1 MIFPMKKKLLYVVL
15 KEIFEKKV
23 KDFNLDQLSELLIE
37 LDVNNHNLTPVIEG
51 LNGLCTPHLEYR
63 LCELVIFNIL
73 NQGSPYHLTKNGLEY
88 INEQTKPIY
97 ENQDF
102 KGFLELTNK
111 LIDEILISP

>member
-1 MIFPMKKKLLYVVL
+1 MKKLKLYVVL
-15 KEIFEKKV
+15 KEIFERKIDSLKI
-23 KDFNLDQLSELLIE
+23 NELSKLLIA
-37 LDVNNHNLTPVIEG
+37 LDDNDINLTPVIEG

-63 LCELVIFNIL
+63 LHELVIFNIL
-73 NQGSPYHLTKNGLEY
+73 NQGSPYHLTKSGLEY

-102 KGFLELTNK
+102 KGFLELTKK